1 MTLIRRAG
9 PWDDILTLRRTM
21 ERLFDDEVRPRSW
34 RATFAGAEPL
44 VGPGSSC

>member
-9 PWDDILTLRRTM
+9 PWDEFFALRRTM
-21 ERLFDDEVRPRSW
+21 ERLSNNDARPLAW

-44 VGPGSSC
+44 VGAGTGR